1 VQTDRTTT
9 NNKPDNIIRD
19 NVKGTRVLTD
29 VAISGVKNVIKKK
42 AEKILKYKDLT
53 VEVQRMWNVKTNVIT
68 VKNGATGT
76 I

>member
-1 VQTDRTTT
+1 VLSDRTIP
-9 NNKPDNIIRD
+9 NNKPDNIISD

-42 AEKILKYKDLT
+42 AENILKYKDLT
-53 VEVQRMWNVKTNVIT
+53 VEVQRMWNVKTSVIT